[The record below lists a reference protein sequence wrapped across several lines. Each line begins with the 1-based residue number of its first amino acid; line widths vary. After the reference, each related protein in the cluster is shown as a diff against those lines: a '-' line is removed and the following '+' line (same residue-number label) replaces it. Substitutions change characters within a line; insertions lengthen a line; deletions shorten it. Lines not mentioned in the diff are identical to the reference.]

1 MRRELRTKVDMLG
14 KYPAAVKDAIM
25 TAEDEGELLDVLG
38 TVVANTRRV
47 SEERRLAQ
55 TEVLPTAA
63 EGHKSGED
71 WMVEVKRQATRTMN
85 TPALMKTMQEHGIS
99 FLDLMEANV
108 MSVSWRWTDLKRYA
122 DQRGIK
128 LLVEAHEVPTMGQPD
143 GSHIGE
149 IWKDGSPRWM
159 AK

>member
-1 MRRELRTKVDMLG
+1 MRRQLRTKVDLLS

-25 TAEDEGELLDVLG
+25 TAESDEELLDVLG

-55 TEVLPTAA
+55 AEVLPTAA
-63 EGHKSGED
+63 EGTKGGED
-71 WMVEVKRQATRTMN
+71 WAVEVKRAAKRTMN
-85 TPALMKTMQEHGIS
+85 TPAIMKTMQDNGIS
-99 FLDLMEANV
+99 FLDLMQANV

-128 LLVEAHEVPTMGQPD
+128 LIIEAHEVPSMGQPD

-149 IWKDGSPRWM
+149 VWGEGSPKWM

>member
-25 TAEDEGELLDVLG
+25 TAESDEELLDVLG
-38 TVVANTRRV
+38 TVVASSRRV
-47 SEERRLAQ
+47 AEERRLAQ

-63 EGHKSGED
+63 EGRKGGED
-71 WMVEVKRQATRTMN
+71 WSVEVLRAAKRTYN
-85 TPALMKTMQEHGIS
+85 TPALMKTMQDNGIT
-99 FLDLMEANV
+99 FIDLMQANV
-108 MSVSWRWTDLKRYA
+108 MHVSWRWTDLKRYA

-128 LLVEAHEVPTMGQPD
+128 LLIHPSEVSTMGQPD
-143 GSHIGE
+143 GKHIGE
-149 IWKDGSPRWM
+149 VWGEGSPKWT